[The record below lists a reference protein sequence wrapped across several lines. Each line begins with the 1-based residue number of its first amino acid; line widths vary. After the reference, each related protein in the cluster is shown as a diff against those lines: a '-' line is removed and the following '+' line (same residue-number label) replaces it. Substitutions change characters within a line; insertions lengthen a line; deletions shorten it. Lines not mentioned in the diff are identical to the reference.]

1 MNLEKAKLLSL
12 AELKNIAEQ
21 VDAEIT
27 GIKSKEKI
35 LDVIV
40 ERCDLLSI
48 NIPEPE
54 MKADP
59 LGEAV
64 VVQKEL
70 PRYIKD
76 YPRRKVMI
84 EARDPEVRDQ
94 PFSINEYS
102 CLVIMGEPVDL
113 PQPIIDMIKG
123 LTDVRH
129 EVKDDGTAVTREVK
143 RFMVSYED

>member
-1 MNLEKAKLLSL
+1 
-12 AELKNIAEQ
+12 
-21 VDAEIT
+21 
-27 GIKSKEKI
+27 
-35 LDVIV
+35 
-40 ERCDLLSI
+40 
-48 NIPEPE
+48 
-54 MKADP
+54 
-59 LGEAV
+59 
-64 VVQKEL
+64 
-70 PRYIKD
+70 
-76 YPRRKVMI
+76 MI